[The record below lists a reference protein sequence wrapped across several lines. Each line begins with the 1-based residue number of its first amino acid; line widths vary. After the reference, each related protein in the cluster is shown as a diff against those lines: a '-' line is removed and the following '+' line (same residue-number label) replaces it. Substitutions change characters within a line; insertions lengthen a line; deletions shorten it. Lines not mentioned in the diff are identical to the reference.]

1 MQAVAK
7 FWKTPELLGE
17 FFSFLDLKSAL
28 SLARVLDK
36 DVLKRSL
43 SSKVWRRLVKRSFDG
58 VGILDWTELDP
69 ETDDETLDETLD
81 VARKLSTMLKIANSP
96 QTLLMD
102 TLNLILQKHPP
113 TRRWSPYSDA
123 FYSSSSL
130 DNLQLASSPNSE
142 SCAVSKW
149 GFIILEEFEG
159 TLGTAELHI
168 RSIELGFDPRDTYS
182 YVSSRLLTAIGSRL
196 ARQNEKA
203 TSIRIN
209 SNIYIEEGRKGAQS
223 LYTILQVNPA
233 MLKAV
238 KVSATGLEDWEWVAK
253 AMKLQ
258 PGAVREVTFIKARLP
273 DPRTRS
279 SKEVRR
285 CIREIWDAVG
295 PTGFRIYPKRFEGP
309 MTYHCNV
316 CLIKTRSSTACH
328 VGPLALKRL
337 IHFASIIWVYPF
349 KHI

>member
-1 MQAVAK
+1 MFKIVN
-7 FWKTPELLGE
+7 TP
-17 FFSFLDLKSAL
+17 K
-28 SLARVLDK
+28 
-36 DVLKRSL
+36 
-43 SSKVWRRLVKRSFDG
+43 
-58 VGILDWTELDP
+58 
-69 ETDDETLDETLD
+69 
-81 VARKLSTMLKIANSP
+81 
-96 QTLLMD
+96 TLLID

-113 TRRWSPYSDA
+113 TIRR
-123 FYSSSSL
+123 SSYNFSSTSSL
-130 DNLQLASSPNSE
+130 DNLQLASSHNSK
-142 SCAVSKW
+142 SFAVSKW
-149 GFIILEEFEG
+149 GFIILEELEG
-159 TLGTAELHI
+159 ALGTAELQI
-168 RSIELGFDPRDTYS
+168 RSIELGFDPRDPYS

-196 ARQNEKA
+196 DRQNEMA

-209 SNIYIEEGRKGAQS
+209 SNIYIEEGEKSAQS
-223 LYTILQVNPA
+223 LYTILQVKPA
-233 MLKAV
+233 MLKQV
-238 KVSATGLEDWEWVAK
+238 KVSSTELKDWEWVAK

-328 VGPLALKRL
+328 VGPLALETL
-337 IHFASIIWVYPF
+337 IILEQF
-349 KHI
+349 